1 MDSNIEEYI
10 RPFNDKSQQPDEVAI
25 NYHYEPKISA
35 YRSSTVMTRVSWQ
48 DTHVVLG
55 EEDYYEEFI

>member
-10 RPFNDKSQQPDEVAI
+10 RPFNNKSQQPDEAVES
-25 NYHYEPKISA
+25 YHYEPKISV

-55 EEDYYEEFI
+55 EEYHYEEFV